1 MIPPHDRARFMAA
14 ASAAL
19 LLAGVMALF
28 FFQSGSGERGVQPKD
43 RKKRVLL
50 IGIDGCRSDALA
62 AAEIPHL
69 RELMARGTVTWDAL
83 AGGIKD
89 TPSQQPTVSGPGW
102 TSVLCGVWVD
112 KHGVRENK
120 FQNHRLAEFPH
131 FFRRL
136 KEARSDITTAQAA
149 SWPPLEEFILAKA
162 GAGAADRHVLVTQG
176 THPEKDAQATDTV
189 IAWLR
194 DTAADVTFLYYIN
207 VDETGHALGFSTLNP
222 FYMDAIAR
230 VDGQIGRVLAAIR
243 GRAEFADE
251 DWLTVVTTDHGGRF
265 KDHGGQSPEE
275 RGIFLIASGGAW
287 PVGKVS
293 ADTPGHTVVPAVI
306 AAHLAIPVRAEWGWE
321 PAWHAGK

>member
-1 MIPPHDRARFMAA
+1 MAA

-19 LLAGVMALF
+19 LLAGVMALC
-28 FFQSGSGERGVQPKD
+28 FFQSGSGEQGGQPKAK
-43 RKKRVLL
+43 KKRVLL

-62 AAEIPHL
+62 AAKIPHL
-69 RELMARGTVTWDAL
+69 RDLMARGTVTWDAV

-89 TPSQQPTVSGPGW
+89 SPSQQPTVSGPGW
-102 TSVLCGVWVD
+102 ASVLCGVWVD

-149 SWPPLEEFILAKA
+149 SWPPLEEFLLAEA
-162 GAGAADRHVLVTQG
+162 GTGAADRHVLVTQG
-176 THPEKDAQATDTV
+176 SYPEKDAQATDAA
-189 IAWLR
+189 ISWLR
-194 DTAADVTFLYYIN
+194 EAAAEVTFLYFNN

-243 GRAEFADE
+243 GRAGFADE
-251 DWLTVVTTDHGGRF
+251 DWLMVVTTDHGGRF

-275 RGIFLIASGGAW
+275 RRIFLIVSGGAW
-287 PVGKVS
+287 PKGKVS
-293 ADTPGHTVVPAVI
+293 ADTPGQTVIPSII
-306 AAHLAIPVRAEWGWE
+306 AAHLGISVRPEWGWD
-321 PAWHAGK
+321 PAWRVEK